1 MFSQRI
7 PKAIDALSTAGIAA
21 VMQVLVIGPWLT
33 ARIQAA
39 RDPEALGYHFIG
51 LGMVMFFFFCL
62 SLTFFIMALVKYR
75 AAIKEGALPQY
86 KHIISVAKVLNFVV
100 GICIAVQLYFAIHRI
115 LDIIISF
122 K

>member
-33 ARIQAA
+33 ARIQAT

-86 KHIISVAKVLNFVV
+86 PIDSLINVTEEGRDKSSCGQSEH
-100 GICIAVQLYFAIHRI
+100 
-115 LDIIISF
+115 
-122 K
+122 